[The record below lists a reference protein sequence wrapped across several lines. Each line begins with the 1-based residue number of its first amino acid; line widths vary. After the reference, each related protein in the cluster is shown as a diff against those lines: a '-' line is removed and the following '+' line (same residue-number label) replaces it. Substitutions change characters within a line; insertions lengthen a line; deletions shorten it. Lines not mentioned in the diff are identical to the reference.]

1 MLCAFYNGR
10 DSRCAS
16 CAAKMAA
23 FPVRPPVT
31 ARMAAFPVRPP
42 VAARMAAFPVN
53 AAFQT
58 E

>member
-10 DSRCAS
+10 DARCAS

-23 FPVRPPVT
+23 FPVRPPV
-31 ARMAAFPVRPP
+31 AAK
-42 VAARMAAFPVN
+42 MAAFPVN

-58 E
+58 V